1 MIPST
6 KERKKNAGFF
16 RLCYDG
22 LCRRQNLM
30 PLSGVKA
37 HLTKNTLD
45 FNGDRVKL
53 EEWGPILLALGLDRS
68 LHFIAIRSRH
78 PARKALEDIDTEI
91 KARSVTKRPVLLT
104 RYILYMLVDSLSQC
118 LSNSLVLTCLE
129 LEGLPLGIDY
139 LSVLCQGITACKSL
153 QNISFYRSNIGDE
166 GCGKLCMIIR
176 NLPNIISL
184 DFSGCEL
191 TEKGAISIAEML
203 KFQSLQRYN
212 ETWKQTLRYRSPNM
226 EAMPGLRRVT
236 LNHNMHLGNQG
247 VLHLVDAIK
256 EDLWLRAIDLQNC
269 GVGESGATCVL
280 EMLDVNNSLYIADLR
295 GNRGV
300 RENLIQQIMRKLA
313 SNNNNVTH
321 EYQWISLDPQ
331 LMKKPSSCSLASKPS
346 FYSCRS
352 IRSSIHPPVFR
363 PPVSNVSKST
373 LNRCPSVSVVSNQN
387 FPKKKTTGIPW
398 RIDVRMKQVKNTTNA
413 TPGTPQMIHNCETI
427 CPTVSITPPPTPC
440 ASGLNGIS
448 KMKPDA
454 LMERLAKEISLR
466 KEAEQQKEGL
476 QQEVQ
481 RLMKELEKEQAE
493 KEGFCLLKVEAFEA
507 IQQTLDRFVDFMRN
521 VKKAQAADLLELE
534 ESQEIQHQ
542 SQDEPQTQHSV
553 IKKSHSAHVNSSTSH
568 HRPCRISKSASV
580 FSPEEA
586 APVQTIEKE
595 MGDCLKSSRL
605 PASKSSKPIKSKP
618 VSPNP
623 RKPRVKLTQKVDGV
637 TRKPKVR
644 RSVPLISSGS
654 LSGDHTDRGYS
665 SELENRMIS
674 KQSESL
680 ISPKSVQVTKVQEIF
695 EDLIQ
700 EYDNN
705 GTLMVKKRNGLIDRK
720 LQSLENEMLKDVVK
734 TRSRL
739 LNGMKPKPL
748 NVPSLSVRRKVN
760 HKLGKAAS
768 KEGKSQPEY
777 DTDSSGRSK
786 SWSVFSKSSSVR
798 STYSTEDDVY

>member
-448 KMKPDA
+448 K
-454 LMERLAKEISLR
+454 
-466 KEAEQQKEGL
+466 
-476 QQEVQ
+476 
-481 RLMKELEKEQAE
+481 
-493 KEGFCLLKVEAFEA
+493 
-507 IQQTLDRFVDFMRN
+507 
-521 VKKAQAADLLELE
+521 AADLLELE